1 MNLKG
6 SQKVNFNRFSWKDF
20 GNSNRV
26 NWQECVFEMVID
38 DSTINLNI
46 IHEEYFDDEGDGKG
60 DGIRVIDNI
69 TGKVLYNEL
78 WDDWSRFNKVDEVTN
93 DDWKI
98 RGQNGIDIWN
108 KIDQEI
114 GNDNGWGF
122 WSVDD
127 VDEEYI
133 KGLNIEIE

>member
-1 MNLKG
+1 M
-6 SQKVNFNRFSWKDF
+6 KVTFNRFSWKDF

-122 WSVDD
+122 GKVDQ
-127 VDEEYI
+127 I
-133 KGLNIEIE
+133 STRKN

>member
-1 MNLKG
+1 M
-6 SQKVNFNRFSWKDF
+6 KVTFNRFSWKDF

>member
-1 MNLKG
+1 M
-6 SQKVNFNRFSWKDF
+6 KVTFIRFSWKDF

-78 WDDWSRFNKVDEVTN
+78 WDDWSRFNKVEEVTN

-98 RGQNGIDIWN
+98 RGQNGIDLWN

>member
-1 MNLKG
+1 M
-6 SQKVNFNRFSWKDF
+6 KVTFNRFSWKDF

-26 NWQECVFEMVID
+26 NWEECVFEMVID

-78 WDDWSRFNKVDEVTN
+78 WDDWSRYNKVDEVIN